1 LFKICKKNVFWIYLF
16 LLFQK
21 DKAADYVPD
30 RSFLLNICKEAYEK
44 ANLCTDNDEN
54 KEDWTYLYMM
64 AKIEEK
70 LHRNKLFD
78 SLKKYVAVRK
88 DLFSFNLYDHYS

>member
-1 LFKICKKNVFWIYLF
+1 MFFFDSKI
-16 LLFQK
+16 QK
-21 DKAADYVPD
+21 DKAVEYVPD

-44 ANLCTDNDEN
+44 ANICTDNDEN

-78 SLKKYVAVRK
+78 SLKKYVAVTK
-88 DLFSFNLYDHYS
+88 NFIFLFKYN